1 MNPKQ
6 RAAEAALDYVK
17 SGMVV
22 GLGSGSTS
30 DAFIQALGNA
40 VKAGR
45 FTGLKCISSS
55 VNSERR
61 AAHLGLQLTTF
72 AQNPR
77 CAVYVDGAD
86 EVGPNLTLIKGLGGA
101 LLREKICAQNSDA
114 FVVIADAGKRVSK
127 MGTRSPVPV
136 EVTQFAHEAT
146 AQFLKS
152 LGCEV
157 TIRQTAD
164 GAPYVTDNSNYIY
177 DCRFNGID
185 DPEKLDTLIKDRAG
199 VVETG
204 LFVNIATVA
213 LIADDSKV
221 EKLSR

>member
-6 RAAEAALDYVK
+6 RAAEAALEFVA
-17 SGMVV
+17 SGMIV

-30 DAFIQALGNA
+30 DAFIQALGSA

-45 FTGLKCISSS
+45 FTDIKCVGSSI
-55 VNSERR
+55 NSERR
-61 AAHLGLQLTTF
+61 AAHLGLVLTTF
-72 AQNPR
+72 AENS
-77 CAVYVDGAD
+77 CCSVYVDGAD

-114 FVVIADAGKRVSK
+114 FVVIADASKRVTK

-146 AQFLKS
+146 AKFLKS
-152 LGCEV
+152 LGCNP
-157 TIRQTAD
+157 ILRQTSN
-164 GAPYVTDNSNYIY
+164 GGPYITDNSNYIY
-177 DCRFNGID
+177 DCHFNGIE
-185 DPEKLDTLIKDRAG
+185 DPAQLDTTMKARAG

-213 LIADDSKV
+213 LIADDEKV
-221 EKLSR
+221 ETVSR